1 MSLKLA
7 NEIIAILVF
16 LVASWIGIY
25 ILFGKRIKRSVIQ
38 SKFYKDDL
46 GKASSIA
53 NKRLEEEKALG
64 YIDKLQLELTR
75 ARVDIKAESFL
86 VLNIL
91 LVIVGFIAGKIMFGS
106 FLFAIGLG
114 FLGFILPKLFLN
126 GRREKF
132 VKKFDTEMVKALRRM
147 GSVMRVGGSLEQ
159 ALVEVSESNM
169 IPDIVKFEFN
179 NVLAAYKAGFNIT
192 ESFYRL
198 YKSVGSK
205 NTLYLCASMDIQMET
220 GGDKSEVMESIA
232 QQIELKNRSES
243 EAKAA
248 LSEITS
254 SVNMLAAIPVFFL
267 VLLQKM
273 NPGHF
278 QFFTSSFLGQ
288 VIGFVLV
295 TMVVGGYIIMRKMV
309 KTNF

>member
-7 NEIIAILVF
+7 NEIIAILTF
-16 LVASWIGIY
+16 LVVGWIGIY
-25 ILFGKRIKRSVIQ
+25 IFFGKKIKRSVIQ

-53 NKRLEEEKALG
+53 NKKLEEEKQLG
-64 YIDKLQLELTR
+64 FVEKLQLELTR
-75 ARVDIKAESFL
+75 ARVDMKAESFL
-86 VLNIL
+86 ALNIIL
-91 LVIVGFIAGKIMFGS
+91 IVAGFLAGKIMFGN

-114 FLGFILPKLFLN
+114 VLGAILPRLFLKE
-126 GRREKF
+126 RREKF
-132 VKKFDTEMVKALRRM
+132 VKQFDTEMVKALRRM

-159 ALVEVSESNM
+159 ALVEVSESSM

-179 NVLAAYKAGFNIT
+179 NVLAAYKAGFSIT

-220 GGDKSEVMESIA
+220 GGDKSQVMEDIV
-232 QQIELKNRSES
+232 QQIELKNRSEA
-243 EAKAA
+243 EARAA
-248 LSEITS
+248 LSEINS
-254 SVNMLAAIPVFFL
+254 SVNMLSAIPLFFV

-288 VIGFVLV
+288 VIGFVLIAMIV
-295 TMVVGGYIIMRKMV
+295 TGYIIMKKMV